1 MDRKLMII
9 IGVTVV
15 LVILI
20 IIGTAAVITYN
31 STGSNTTNTTTVNT
45 TNNTTVNA
53 TNNTTNSNNTNSTSS
68 KSSSKKSKNSE
79 SSDDVHSI
87 YEGSDKYHYSAQ
99 YGGYIKEW
107 RDSNGNYHLRGCDGV
122 LREDYNTHTGEFKG
136 NSKEYGYEHYYMNPG
151 A

>member
-1 MDRKLMII
+1 MII
-9 IGVTVV
+9 IGVTAIIIV
-15 LVILI
+15 LI
-20 IIGTAAVITYN
+20 INVSVAVITHN
-31 STGSNTTNTTTVNT
+31 STVNNT
-45 TNNTTVNA
+45 TNNTTVNTTVNNTTLNA
-53 TNNTTNSNNTNSTSS
+53 TNNTTSNSNNTSNT

-107 RDSNGNYHLRGCDGV
+107 RDSKGNYHLRGRDGV